1 MNPAL
6 KELALSKKIEFS
18 KKDLK
23 NPDAVLANLK
33 QGFEWSAAH
42 SKAVLTFLAL
52 FIFIGGAWGIYSMV
66 RQQTD
71 EKLQE
76 NFYFAEKNYL
86 ELRKKFEDAQNP
98 KVDET
103 KKTKAKDKNAKVP
116 PVVIKPSANP
126 DVDYAEPIKKFRE
139 LAEASPSSKAGLLAA
154 LYLSD
159 IYRQS
164 DKLEQAVQALDPV
177 TKNGKPAGLLG
188 ALAIKTKGNLQA
200 DLNKCP
206 EAIETWQ
213 KLNQTSESL
222 AFLTADVKLKMALC
236 HEKMNQPDQAEAIYR
251 EIIDRVKNP
260 SQQVNKT
267 QTTANDQLI
276 SREAEKFLRLL
287 KIKKDQRGS

>member
-1 MNPAL
+1 M
-6 KELALSKKIEFS
+6 SKKIEFS

-42 SKAVLTFLAL
+42 SKAVLTFLVL
-52 FIFIGGAWGIYSMV
+52 FIFLGGAWGIYSMV

-76 NFYFAEKNYL
+76 KFYLAEKSYL
-86 ELRKKFEDAQNP
+86 ELRKKLEDAQKP

-103 KKTKAKDKNAKVP
+103 KKAKDKAPAKVP
-116 PVVIKPSANP
+116 DVAVKPSANP
-126 DVDYAEPIKKFRE
+126 DADYADPIKQFRD
-139 LAEASPSSKAGLLAA
+139 LTEASPSSKAGLLAA

-164 DKLEQAVQALDPV
+164 NKLEQAAQALEPV
-177 TKNGKPAGLLG
+177 TKDSKPSGLLG
-188 ALAIKTKGNLQA
+188 ALVFKTKGNLQA

-222 AFLTADVKLKMALC
+222 AFLTSDVKLKMALC
-236 HEKMNQPDQAEAIYR
+236 HEKMNQPDQAEAIYK

-267 QTTANDQLI
+267 QTTANDQTV

-287 KIKKDQRGS
+287 KIKKEQRGS